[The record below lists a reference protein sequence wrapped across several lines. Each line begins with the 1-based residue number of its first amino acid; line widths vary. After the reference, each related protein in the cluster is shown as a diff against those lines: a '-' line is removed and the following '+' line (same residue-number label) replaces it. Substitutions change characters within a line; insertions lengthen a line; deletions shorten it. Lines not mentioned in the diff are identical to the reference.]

1 MEEKENTFEL
11 VESRDALELVPTW
24 EVEAWWFLAAGG
36 AILLIGLLV
45 FLLKRTKV
53 SHDPLKETREAYIA
67 AKAELEAIGEGG
79 SRGIATAVSLA
90 LRNYLARSM
99 NEPALYET
107 HEEFVGRH
115 QGLKD
120 LPEDVRLETGTFFG
134 KLAAMKYAPE
144 DMPME
149 GVIRDEGI
157 SILERIHQA

>member
-1 MEEKENTFEL
+1 
-11 VESRDALELVPTW
+11 
-24 EVEAWWFLAAGG
+24 
-36 AILLIGLLV
+36 
-45 FLLKRTKV
+45 
-53 SHDPLKETREAYIA
+53 
-67 AKAELEAIGEGG
+67 
-79 SRGIATAVSLA
+79 
-90 LRNYLARSM
+90 M

-157 SILERIHQA
+157 AILERIHQA